1 MGKEV
6 CAKLLA
12 QVSSSAKVRQRER
25 ESERGSVKS
34 ALETWAKSTKYV
46 LCACTMFKLKR
57 NITYEYTYIS
67 RVKRE

>member
-12 QVSSSAKVRQRER
+12 QVSSSARVRQRER
-25 ESERGSVKS
+25 EGARESAIGSVKS
-34 ALETWAKSTKYV
+34 ALETCAKSTKYV

-57 NITYEYTYIS
+57 NRTYEYT
-67 RVKRE
+67 